1 MRALG
6 IASAI
11 LTAAVVLFGA
21 NAHAQ
26 TTGYTWLV
34 DRHTYTLDAEGRWT
48 GVLEAERKAHD
59 AQAARN
65 GARIDISYQ
74 ASLRTIAILEAVTLK
89 ADGRRLPVAD
99 DKIVDIA
106 PQVSREV
113 AFYTDNRTR
122 SIVFPNVEAGD
133 SIRYVYRLTTTGLTW
148 PGFSWSPFW
157 QDSARTVLS
166 ERIFERPAAMPL
178 GVEHHG
184 GDYRTEQVGERVRQI
199 FSWRNEKSV
208 PAEAGSTSPADWAPR
223 FVVST
228 FKSYAQ
234 IGDHY
239 ANLHAAAAAVTPDV
253 VSLAAEIVGATVDR
267 AQQARLLFGWVTRN
281 IRYVAV
287 AVGQGKLTPATA
299 SETIGNRY
307 GDCKAVVA
315 LLAALLAA
323 RDIASEPAL
332 ININVARYVLPE
344 TPTADFNHVVLY
356 VPEFDR
362 YLEPTSQYSS
372 FGTLPW
378 GHYNKPVLHAVA
390 GKSRTARVPRERVE
404 DNVAETHTIATISSD
419 GRITGTTHEKAS
431 GAIATDVKAFAMAAD
446 EAGAKAKTQLGHF
459 GSPGTGKWTKQVK
472 DASAADVELSAE
484 FKLTDE
490 IDLGAGEALTPPA
503 GLRFLTRPG
512 AFLVGT
518 HDTARAHP
526 FPCHAGRQIETIEVI
541 LPAGFRPARLPA
553 DRSWKTSIAEYRSV
567 YALRGDTLY
576 VRREFV
582 AHPESQIC
590 TPEHSRELV
599 ELMSNIRRD
608 QRSVVVFDKSL

>member
-1 MRALG
+1 MRVLS

-11 LTAAVVLFGA
+11 LVAAALLFAA

-34 DRHTYTLDAEGRWT
+34 DRQTYTLDAEGRWI
-48 GVLEAERKAHD
+48 GLFEVERKAHD

-65 GARIDISYQ
+65 GARIDLSYS
-74 ASLRTIAILEAVTLK
+74 ASLRTIEILEAATLK
-89 ADGRRLPVAD
+89 ADGRRLAVAD
-99 DKIVDIA
+99 DKIIDIA

-157 QDSARTVLS
+157 QDSARTILS

-184 GDYRTEQVGERVRQI
+184 GDYRTEQIGERVRQI

-208 PAEAGSTSPADWAPR
+208 PTEAGSTSPADWAPR

-239 ANLHAAAAAVTPDV
+239 AALHAPASAVSPE
-253 VSLAAEIVGATVDR
+253 VSALAAEIVGSTVDR
-267 AQQARLLFGWVTRN
+267 TEQARLLFAWVTRN

-287 AVGQGKLTPATA
+287 SVGQGMLTPTPAP
-299 SETIGNRY
+299 ETIGNRY

-323 RDIASEPAL
+323 KDIASEPAL
-332 ININVARYVLPE
+332 INSNVARYVLPE
-344 TPTADFNHVVLY
+344 TPTADFNHVMLY

-378 GHYNKPVLHAVA
+378 GHYDKPVLHVVA
-390 GKSRTARVPRERVE
+390 GKSRTARVPRERAE
-404 DNVAETHTIATISSD
+404 DNVAETHTVATVWSD
-419 GRITGTTHEKAS
+419 GRITGTTHEKAG
-431 GAIATDVKAFAMAAD
+431 GAIAIDLKALAMGAN
-446 EAGAKAKTQLGHF
+446 EARAKTQLGHF
-459 GSPGTGKWTKQVK
+459 GSPGTGKWTKRGK
-472 DASAADVELSAE
+472 DASAADVELSAD

-503 GLRFLTRPG
+503 GLRFLVRPG

-518 HDTARAHP
+518 HDTARVHP

-567 YALRGDTLY
+567 YALRGETLY
-576 VRREFV
+576 VQREFV
-582 AHPESQIC
+582 AHPEGQVC
-590 TPEHSRELV
+590 TPAHSRELV

-608 QRSVVVFDKSL
+608 QRSVVVFDKTL

>member
-1 MRALG
+1 MRAFH
-6 IASAI
+6 IPRTI
-11 LTAAVVLFGA
+11 LAAAALLFATG
-21 NAHAQ
+21 AHAQ
-26 TTGYTWLV
+26 SAGYTWLV
-34 DRHTYTLDAEGRWT
+34 DRQTYAIDADGRWA
-48 GVLEAERKAHD
+48 GVFEAERKAHD

-65 GARIDISYQ
+65 GARIDLPYA
-74 ASLRTIAILEAVTLK
+74 ASSQRIEILEAATLK
-89 ADGRRLPVAD
+89 ADGRRLPVD
-99 DKIVDIA
+99 DGKIIDIA

-133 SIRYVYRLTTTGLTW
+133 SIRFAYRLTTFDLTW
-148 PGFSWSPFW
+148 PGYSRSIVW
-157 QDSARTVLS
+157 QTMHRAKLS

-178 GVEHHG
+178 AVEHHG
-184 GDYRTEQVGERVRQI
+184 IDYRTEPAGERVRQI

-208 PAEAGSTSPADWAPR
+208 PAEVGSTSPADWGPR
-223 FVVST
+223 VAVST
-228 FKSYAQ
+228 FKSYAE

-239 ANLHAAAAAVTPDV
+239 ATLHAAASAVTPE
-253 VSLAAEIVGATVDR
+253 VSALAAEIVGSTTDR
-267 AQQARLLFGWVTRN
+267 TQQARVLFGWVTRN

-287 AVGQGKLTPATA
+287 AVGQGKLTPTAA
-299 SETIGNRY
+299 SETIRNRY

-344 TPTADFNHVVLY
+344 TPTAEFNHVVLY

-378 GHYNKPVLHAVA
+378 GHYDKPVLHAVA
-390 GKSRTARVPRERVE
+390 GKSRTARMPRERAD
-404 DNVAETHTIATISSD
+404 DNVAETHTIATIWSD

-431 GAIATDVKAFAMAAD
+431 GAIATDLKALATGAD
-446 EAGAKAKTQLGHF
+446 EAKAKAQLRTF
-459 GSPGTGKWTKQVK
+459 GTPGTGKWTKRAK
-472 DASAADVELSAE
+472 DAAAADVELSAE
-484 FKLTDE
+484 FKLSDE

-503 GLRFLTRPG
+503 GLRFLVRPG
-512 AFLVGT
+512 VFLVGT
-518 HDTARAHP
+518 HDAARLHP

-541 LPAGFRPARLPA
+541 LPAGLRPARLPA

-567 YALRGDTLY
+567 YAMRGDTLH

-582 AHPESQIC
+582 AHPERQVC
-590 TPEHSRELV
+590 GPEHSRELV
-599 ELMSNIRRD
+599 DLMSNIRRD
-608 QRSVVVFDKSL
+608 QRSVVVFDKSF